1 LDGFYPQLKLRA
13 IFIRRSATFNFQRK
27 FPSPLLHSS
36 HDNFSFMT
44 FSFCALE
51 NFAILH
57 AMPVPIV
64 NLAQMCEWERATWA
78 TGQTEVEVIRRVG
91 QKIAARARELTRPGD
106 AILILA
112 GKGHNGDDARA
123 AKKFLTERQVIL
135 LNVTDPKAVLSKFLK
150 CILRKQSGTGFQ
162 PVFDRQDACPT
173 LIIDGL
179 FGIGLN
185 RAFDNGWKKFIAAV
199 NGSKILVLAVDIP
212 SGLNAETG
220 GHFGAAIEAAVTL
233 TVGAPKIG
241 LLAQSAWPFAGR
253 IEVVEDVGLIPCPQK
268 SELNW
273 TLPDDFQNFP
283 PRRAVAGNKGTFGHL
298 AIVAG
303 SFGFHGAGVLASH
316 AAQRAQ
322 PGLVTLLTDEKVH
335 GVVAS
340 QLQAVMV
347 NVWKSNLEF
356 PDSTSA
362 ILIGPGLAAPGIAG
376 KLKTFTQKLWRGS
389 DLPVVVDASALDWLP
404 AGAFSKNAIRV
415 ITPHPGEAARLLKT
429 TAQKI
434 QGNRVKSL
442 CEISRRFGNCWVV
455 LKGHETL
462 IGRSVGEIFVNSSG
476 NPHLAQGG
484 SGDVLAGFIAGLL
497 AQPDLQADAG
507 KTIRYAVWQHGATAD
522 ALQLRKTNWV
532 VEDLVATLGQS

>member
-1 LDGFYPQLKLRA
+1 LQFYLHQFRILRA
-13 IFIRRSATFNFQRK
+13 
-27 FPSPLLHSS
+27 
-36 HDNFSFMT
+36 T
-44 FSFCALE
+44 FSFCAKG
-51 NFAILH
+51 NFATLR
-57 AMPVPIV
+57 AMPVPV
-64 NLAQMCEWERATWA
+64 LNLAQMREWERATWA
-78 TGQTEVEVIRRVG
+78 AGQTEAGVIHRVG
-91 QKIAARARELTRPGD
+91 QKIAARARELTHPGD
-106 AILILA
+106 PILILA

-123 AKKFLTERQVIL
+123 AQKFLDDRKVIL
-135 LNVTDPKAVLSKFLK
+135 LNVTNPKTALAEF
-150 CILRKQSGTGFQ
+150 QSRTGVA
-162 PVFDRQDACPT
+162 PVSNSSFSNGDRRDACPT

-185 RAFDNGWKKFIAAV
+185 RAFDDGWKKYIAAV
-199 NGSKILVLAVDIP
+199 NESKIPVLAVDVP

-220 GHFGAAIEAAVTL
+220 EHFGAAIEAVVTL

-241 LLAQSAWPFAGR
+241 MLAQTAWPLVGR
-253 IEVVEDVGLIPCPQK
+253 LEVAEDVGLIPCPIK

-283 PRRAVAGNKGTFGHL
+283 PRRAVAGHKGSFGHL

-303 SFGFHGAGVLASH
+303 SFGFHGAGVLTSR

-322 PGLVTLLTDEKVH
+322 PGLVTLFTDEKVY

-347 NVWKSNLEF
+347 NVWKPKLKF

-376 KLKTFTQKLWRGS
+376 KLKAFTQKLWRDS
-389 DLPVVVDASALDWLP
+389 DLSMVVDASALHWLP
-404 AGAFSKNAIRV
+404 EDAFPQNAIRV

-434 QGNRVKSL
+434 QKNRVASL
-442 CEISRRFGNCWVV
+442 REISKRFGNCWVV
-455 LKGHETL
+455 LKGNQTL
-462 IGRSVGEIFVNSSG
+462 IGRWGEATDEPPSLRVDALARVDARPTVEFFVNPSG
-476 NPHLAQGG
+476 NPQLAQGG

-497 AQPDLQADAG
+497 AQPELQTDAG
-507 KTIRYAVWQHGATAD
+507 KTIRYAVWQHGNAAD
-522 ALQLRKTNWV
+522 KLQASSANWV
-532 VEDLVATLGQS
+532 VEDLVETIGGSR